1 VTWSESI
8 DFTDIVKNNKPIK
21 TMKIAICCTIVVPNS
36 PTFTA
41 RNFFAMASVKVVL
54 RKRANKDGTYPLALR
69 ITKDRKTS
77 FVHLGY
83 HLNPKDWEA
92 KEQRVR
98 KSHPNSTRLNNF
110 IATKLATASNTSLEI
125 ESVRENA
132 TAQIIK
138 HRIKPSAG
146 ASFFLQAQS
155 YLDILKK
162 TGSYASY
169 MTEKSRCNKF
179 RAFLNGKDIGFS
191 EISAALL
198 EEFVAH
204 LKSERSVSER
214 TAMNYLLVI
223 RTIYNRAIEDGI
235 ADRKNYPFGKG
246 RISIRFPSSTKVG
259 SDEDD
264 VRKLET
270 VVLTNP
276 RYDHVRNL
284 WLFSYYFAGM
294 RISDVLR
301 LRWSDFRG
309 GRLHY
314 SMGKNNKPG
323 SLKIPDKALAI
334 LKKYQSTK
342 TSPHDLVFPELKGL
356 PSLDNA
362 FEVKRK
368 ISFAVTRLDK
378 IMRERVAP
386 AAGIKAKMSMHIAR
400 HTFATFAGDKIP
412 VQMLQKLYRHSDI
425 KTTIGYQANF
435 INKDVDDALDSVIN
449 GALK

>member
-1 VTWSESI
+1 
-8 DFTDIVKNNKPIK
+8 
-21 TMKIAICCTIVVPNS
+21 
-36 PTFTA
+36 
-41 RNFFAMASVKVVL
+41 MASVKVVL
-54 RKRANKDGTYPLALR
+54 RTRANKDGTYPLALR

-98 KSHPNSTRLNNF
+98 KSHPNSARLNNF
-110 IATKLATASNTSLEI
+110 IATKLAEASNTSLEI

-146 ASFFLQAQS
+146 ASFFAQAQR

-179 RAFLNGKDIGFS
+179 RVFLDGKDILFS
-191 EISAALL
+191 DITASLL
-198 EEFVAH
+198 EEFVAY
-204 LKSERSVSER
+204 LKSERNVSER

-235 ADRKNYPFGKG
+235 TDKKYYPFGKG
-246 RISIRFPSSTKVG
+246 RISIKFPPSTKIG
-259 SDEDD
+259 SETDD
-264 VRKLET
+264 VVKLET
-270 VVLTNP
+270 VVLDNP

-284 WLFSYYFAGM
+284 WLFSFYFAGM

-301 LRWSDFRG
+301 LRWSDIRG
-309 GRLHY
+309 GRLY
-314 SMGKNNKPG
+314 YAMGKNNKTG

-334 LKKYQSTK
+334 LKKHKSSK
-342 TSPHDLVFPELKGL
+342 VAPDDLIFPELKDM
-356 PSLDNA
+356 PSLDDTFA
-362 FEVKRK
+362 VKRK

-400 HTFATFAGDKIP
+400 HTFATLAGDKIP

-435 INKDVDDALDSVIN
+435 IHKEADDALETVIN
-449 GALK
+449 STLV